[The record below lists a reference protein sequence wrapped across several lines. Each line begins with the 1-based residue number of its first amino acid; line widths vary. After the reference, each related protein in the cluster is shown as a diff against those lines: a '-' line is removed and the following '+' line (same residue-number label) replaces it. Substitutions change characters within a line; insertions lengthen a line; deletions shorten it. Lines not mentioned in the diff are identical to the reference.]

1 MPNDLER
8 AFATL
13 AADADH
19 TRTTPATEIR
29 RAADRR
35 ALHRSIAGVA
45 VVALAVTGIA
55 VGATFALADGPDH
68 TPVTPAHTA
77 TVTPSVPASPTP
89 APSTRTSPPLPLTS
103 TSVPAPPP
111 PSIPK
116 SIPASAFLR
125 ASDVLDGDAPIR
137 GDAPELPSFCGQKF
151 PSAGQR
157 GIRAAVKI
165 LYHSRGSAPDTVPAG
180 TVDETITVYRGNGA
194 DRFMSELRTAVKS
207 CRQQKIGTLT
217 WQYRSLGTAG
227 AGAESLVI
235 DLSTPSYSED
245 GEPVNDGSRQHQ
257 YLGAVR
263 IGDTV
268 ALIDHRGWE
277 NFSADHDDTVTFV
290 RNAAKRLSA
299 WRS

>member
-77 TVTPSVPASPTP
+77 TATPSAPASPTP
-89 APSTRTSPPLPLTS
+89 TPSTLTSPPLPLTS

-111 PSIPK
+111 PTIPK
-116 SIPASAFLR
+116 SIPTSAFLR
-125 ASDVLDGDAPIR
+125 ASDVLDGDAPTR
-137 GDAPELPSFCGQKF
+137 GDAPDLPSFCGHRF
-151 PSAGQR
+151 AGGQT

-165 LYHSRGSAPDTVPAG
+165 LYHSRGGIPDSVPAG

-194 DRFMSELRTAVKS
+194 DRFMAELRAAVKS
-207 CRQQKIGTLT
+207 CPQQKIGTLS
-217 WQYRSLGTAG
+217 WQYRSVGAAG
-227 AGAESLVI
+227 AGDESLVI

-245 GEPVNDGSRQHQ
+245 GEPVGDGSRQHR

-263 IGDTV
+263 VGDTV
-268 ALIDHRGWE
+268 ALVDNRGWE
-277 NFSADHDDTVTFV
+277 NFTANQQDAGTFV